1 MAIFFNSNSLSGTN
15 GDDFMLGH
23 PSFGANQ
30 TFSGLG
36 GDDLLFG
43 DYTPFMT
50 IAGTSSANATNV
62 TSNSSLWSLTENP
75 DIANATTV
83 QHASAVMEG
92 NGTFHWFRFDLVA
105 GQTLTVDIDY
115 GQSQIGS
122 GTDTVVELF
131 SADGTTIIL
140 SDDDSFISEGAGGST
155 SIADS
160 LLSYAATA
168 TGAYFIRIR
177 EFGNSEIDI
186 GESYIAN
193 FSLTG
198 QQIGSG
204 AASTGDDYLIGGDG
218 NDILYGNGG
227 HDTLEGGNDN
237 DLLDA
242 GTGNDTLSGDGG
254 TDTLYG
260 GDGDDILDGGLNKDI
275 SYGGAGVDVFNLTGN
290 VFADDVYGGADVD
303 FLDLSGFSGSQGF
316 VVNLLLE
323 TYSFSPNGF
332 GANGTYVLES
342 VDRVIGSN
350 NSDLMTGDA
359 LGNVLFGN
367 NGDDTLNGGLG
378 ADVVTGGDGNDTIYV
393 NNSADI
399 VNEFNGQGTFDRV
412 IASNSY
418 TLGVG
423 VAVERFV
430 ASNPAGTIAIN
441 LTGNA
446 LAQSTTG
453 NAGANILSTGGGAA
467 DTLTG
472 LAGADVYRVFNIND
486 IIVEGVGGGIDRVAA
501 AVSFNLAADDNIE
514 TLATNGSAGVSAINL
529 RGNALAQNVQGNNG
543 TNILN
548 GGGGSDTL
556 TGFAGADT
564 FAFNS
569 GLGASNVDVITDY
582 SVVADRIM
590 LENAIFIGLGA
601 GPLLATA
608 FSSSID
614 GIATDASDR
623 IMYETDTGFL
633 WYDQDGD
640 AGGFARIRFADLAG
654 SLAMTAGE
662 FVVV

>member
-1 MAIFFNSNSLSGTN
+1 MPIFFNDTTMSGSN

-23 PSFGANQ
+23 LAFGANHNIA
-30 TFSGLG
+30 GLD

-50 IAGTSSANATNV
+50 TAGTSTANAENV
-62 TSNSSLWSLTENP
+62 TANPNLWSLSENP

-83 QHASAVMEG
+83 QHATAVMEG
-92 NGTFHWFRFDLVA
+92 NETFHWFRFDLTA
-105 GQTLTVDIDY
+105 GQQLTVDIDY
-115 GQSQIGS
+115 AQSQIGT
-122 GTDTVVELF
+122 GTDTVVELYG
-131 SADGTTIIL
+131 ADGTTLIL
-140 SDDDSFISEGAGGST
+140 SNDDSPIANGAGGST
-155 SIADS
+155 TSTDS
-160 LLSYAATA
+160 FLTYTATA

-177 EFGNSEIDI
+177 EFGSSEIDL

-198 QQIGSG
+198 PLIGS
-204 AASTGDDYLIGGDG
+204 AATVTGDDGLYGGNG
-218 NDILYGNGG
+218 NDILYGI
-227 HDTLEGGNDN
+227 GGNDTLGGGN
-237 DLLDA
+237 GTDLLGG
-242 GTGNDTLSGDGG
+242 GTGNDTLSGDAGI
-254 TDTLYG
+254 DTLYG
-260 GDGDDILDGGLNKDI
+260 GNGDDLLDGGLDKDI
-275 SYGGAGVDVFNLTGN
+275 SYGGAGFDVFILTGN
-290 VFADDVYGGADVD
+290 VFADDVYGGAGVD
-303 FLDLSGFSGSQGF
+303 FLDLSGFTGSQGF
-316 VVNLLLE
+316 IVNLLLE
-323 TYSFSPNGF
+323 TYSFSPNEF
-332 GANGTYVLES
+332 GADGTYVVES
-342 VDRVIGSN
+342 VDRVIGSIN
-350 NSDLMTGDA
+350 NDVMTGDS
-359 LGNVLFGN
+359 LGNVLAGN
-367 NGDDTLNGGLG
+367 DGDDTLNGGLG
-378 ADVVTGGDGNDTIYV
+378 ADLAAGGNGNDTIFV
-393 NNSADI
+393 NSLADV
-399 VNEFNGQGTFDRV
+399 VNEFAGQGTFDRV

-430 ASNPAGTIAIN
+430 AANPAGTIAIN

-472 LAGADVYRVFNIND
+472 LAGADIYRVFNIND

-543 TNILN
+543 ANILN

-569 GLGASNVDVITDY
+569 ALGAANVDVITDY

-590 LENAIFIGLGA
+590 LENAVFIGLGA
-601 GPLLATA
+601 GPLLASA

-614 GIATDASDR
+614 GFATDATDR

-633 WYDQDGD
+633 WFDQDGS
-640 AGGFARIRFADLAG
+640 AGGFARIRFGDLAG
-654 SLAMTAGE
+654 SLGMTAGE